1 MLIKIVATEKKEID
15 FALTSSVCRPMEVI
29 EGYQGYF
36 FKHKC
41 NMKAEILE
49 LKNGHCTGSLK
60 S

>member
-29 EGYQGYF
+29 EG
-36 FKHKC
+36 FKHKF